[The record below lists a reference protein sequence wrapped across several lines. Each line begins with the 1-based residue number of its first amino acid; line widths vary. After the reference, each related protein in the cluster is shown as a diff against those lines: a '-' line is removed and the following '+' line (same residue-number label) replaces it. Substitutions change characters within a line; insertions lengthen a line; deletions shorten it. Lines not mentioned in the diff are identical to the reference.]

1 MSGPVEV
8 VLIVVAVVY
17 VLVRRLMGEPAQAKR
32 MLILP
37 AVLSLVGLHKLW
49 GEAQAP
55 VSLLFLVATVVISI
69 ALGALRGSSVRISRR
84 EGLAFVRYT
93 GTTVLLWLANVGV
106 KFGADVALKAL
117 APNDAG
123 ALGNSVLLTIGVG
136 LLAEGLVVL
145 YRALRSDHRVMWAT
159 GKDGAPHQMSPV
171 LENLRRGLGDR
182 ANTPQDRTFA
192 SQCETRSDLLREH
205 DR

>member
-55 VSLLFLVATVVISI
+55 VSLLFLVATVIISI

-123 ALGNSVLLTIGVG
+123 AFGNSVLLTIGVG

-145 YRALRSDHRVMWAT
+145 YRALRSDHQVMWAT

-182 ANTPQDRTFA
+182 ANTPHDRTFA
-192 SQCETRSDLLREH
+192 SQCETRSDLLREQ